1 MNLTPYLIRGL
12 ATGGQF
18 ALVAIGY
25 TMVYGILKLINFAHG
40 DLFMLSG
47 IMMIYLA
54 ASFPTMPMWVTIL
67 IMIALT
73 VFVGFAIEK
82 CAYSPLRTAPRM
94 SVMISAIGVSY
105 LLQNLVCYVTGG
117 LAKQFP
123 DIPLI
128 SQSVRV
134 FGVKDKLAVFIS
146 PLVAVV
152 LMVVLVLI
160 INHTKFGMSMR
171 AVSKDFETA
180 QLTIVPRGQAGG
192 MTIFLPEEDRSYRSK
207 AYMTQQ
213 IVSLLGGRAA
223 EELILG
229 DISTGASS
237 DIQRATAIARKMV
250 GTYGMSEKLGNV
262 AFDAGTDEVFIGKSM
277 GHTRPYSE
285 KTAAEMDEE
294 IRAIIDSAYDQC
306 RRILTANR
314 EQLVA
319 VAEYLLVHETMD
331 AETFESYFAGEKTS
345 EEH

>member
-1 MNLTPYLIRGL
+1 MFTFTLPELLQQLANGLTIGCLY
-12 ATGGQF
+12 

-128 SQSVRV
+128 SQSIRV

-152 LMVVLVLI
+152 LMVILVLI

-180 QLTIVPRGQAGG
+180 QLMGVKINRVIS
-192 MTIFLPEEDRSYRSK
+192 MTFIIGSFL
-207 AYMTQQ
+207 AA
-213 IVSLLGGRAA
+213 VGALL
-223 EELILG
+223 
-229 DISTGASS
+229 
-237 DIQRATAIARKMV
+237 
-250 GTYGMSEKLGNV
+250 
-262 AFDAGTDEVFIGKSM
+262 
-277 GHTRPYSE
+277 
-285 KTAAEMDEE
+285 
-294 IRAIIDSAYDQC
+294 
-306 RRILTANR
+306 
-314 EQLVA
+314 
-319 VAEYLLVHETMD
+319 
-331 AETFESYFAGEKTS
+331 YFAKNTGINHMAGSTPGIKAFIAAVVGGIGSVPGAVVGALLIGVVESLAKAFGLADFSDVISFALLIIILVIKPTGLFGEKTT
-345 EEH
+345 EKV

>member
-54 ASFPTMPMWVTIL
+54 AAFPTMPMWVTIL
-67 IMIALT
+67 LMIALT

-105 LLQNLVCYVTGG
+105 LLQNLVCYITGG

-123 DIPLI
+123 EIPLI

-146 PLVAVV
+146 PLVAVI

-180 QLTIVPRGQAGG
+180 QLMGVKINRVIS
-192 MTIFLPEEDRSYRSK
+192 MTFIIGSFL
-207 AYMTQQ
+207 AA
-213 IVSLLGGRAA
+213 VGALL
-223 EELILG
+223 
-229 DISTGASS
+229 
-237 DIQRATAIARKMV
+237 
-250 GTYGMSEKLGNV
+250 
-262 AFDAGTDEVFIGKSM
+262 
-277 GHTRPYSE
+277 
-285 KTAAEMDEE
+285 
-294 IRAIIDSAYDQC
+294 
-306 RRILTANR
+306 
-314 EQLVA
+314 
-319 VAEYLLVHETMD
+319 
-331 AETFESYFAGEKTS
+331 YFAKNTGINHMAGSTPGIKAFIAAVVGGIGSVPGAVVGALLIGVVESLAKAFGLADFSDVISFALLIIILVIKPTGLFGEKNKK
-345 EEH
+345 EKV

>member
-105 LLQNLVCYVTGG
+105 LLQNLVCYVTCG

-152 LMVVLVLI
+152 LMVILVLI

-180 QLTIVPRGQAGG
+180 QLMGVKINRVIS
-192 MTIFLPEEDRSYRSK
+192 MTFIIGSFL
-207 AYMTQQ
+207 AA
-213 IVSLLGGRAA
+213 VGALL
-223 EELILG
+223 
-229 DISTGASS
+229 
-237 DIQRATAIARKMV
+237 
-250 GTYGMSEKLGNV
+250 
-262 AFDAGTDEVFIGKSM
+262 
-277 GHTRPYSE
+277 
-285 KTAAEMDEE
+285 
-294 IRAIIDSAYDQC
+294 
-306 RRILTANR
+306 
-314 EQLVA
+314 
-319 VAEYLLVHETMD
+319 
-331 AETFESYFAGEKTS
+331 YFAKNTGINHMAGSTPGIKAFIAAVVGGIGSVPGAVVGALLIGVVESLAKAFGLADFSDVISFALLIIILVIKPTGLFGEKTT
-345 EEH
+345 EKV

>member
-146 PLVAVV
+146 PLAAVV
-152 LMVVLVLI
+152 LMVILVLI

-180 QLTIVPRGQAGG
+180 QLMGVKINRVIS
-192 MTIFLPEEDRSYRSK
+192 MTFIIGSFL
-207 AYMTQQ
+207 AA
-213 IVSLLGGRAA
+213 VGALL
-223 EELILG
+223 
-229 DISTGASS
+229 
-237 DIQRATAIARKMV
+237 
-250 GTYGMSEKLGNV
+250 
-262 AFDAGTDEVFIGKSM
+262 
-277 GHTRPYSE
+277 
-285 KTAAEMDEE
+285 
-294 IRAIIDSAYDQC
+294 
-306 RRILTANR
+306 
-314 EQLVA
+314 
-319 VAEYLLVHETMD
+319 
-331 AETFESYFAGEKTS
+331 YFAKNTGINHMAGSTPGIKAFIAAVVGALLIGVVESLAKAFGLADFSDVISFALLIIILVIKPTGLFGEKTT
-345 EEH
+345 EKV

>member
-54 ASFPTMPMWVTIL
+54 AAFPTMPMWVTIL
-67 IMIALT
+67 LMIALT

-105 LLQNLVCYVTGG
+105 LLQNLVCYITGG

-123 DIPLI
+123 EIPLI

-146 PLVAVV
+146 PLAAVI

-180 QLTIVPRGQAGG
+180 QLMGVKINRVISMTFIIGSFLAAVGALLYFAKNTGINHMAGSTPGIKAFIAAVVGGIGSVPG
-192 MTIFLPEEDRSYRSK
+192 
-207 AYMTQQ
+207 
-213 IVSLLGGRAA
+213 GGRAA
-223 EELILG
+223 HRRGGEPCQGLRAG
-229 DISTGASS
+229 GF
-237 DIQRATAIARKMV
+237 QRRDLLCAADHH
-250 GTYGMSEKLGNV
+250 S
-262 AFDAGTDEVFIGKSM
+262 
-277 GHTRPYSE
+277 GHQAHGPL
-285 KTAAEMDEE
+285 
-294 IRAIIDSAYDQC
+294 
-306 RRILTANR
+306 RREN
-314 EQLVA
+314 
-319 VAEYLLVHETMD
+319 D
-331 AETFESYFAGEKTS
+331 GEGVRR
-345 EEH
+345 

>member
-54 ASFPTMPMWVTIL
+54 ASFPTMPLWVTIL

-105 LLQNLVCYVTGG
+105 LLQNLVCYITGG

-128 SQSVRV
+128 SQSVKIL
-134 FGVKDKLAVFIS
+134 GVKDKLAVFVS

-152 LMVVLVLI
+152 LMVALVLI

-180 QLTIVPRGQAGG
+180 QLMGVKINRVIS
-192 MTIFLPEEDRSYRSK
+192 MTFIIGSFL
-207 AYMTQQ
+207 AA
-213 IVSLLGGRAA
+213 VGALL
-223 EELILG
+223 
-229 DISTGASS
+229 
-237 DIQRATAIARKMV
+237 
-250 GTYGMSEKLGNV
+250 
-262 AFDAGTDEVFIGKSM
+262 
-277 GHTRPYSE
+277 
-285 KTAAEMDEE
+285 
-294 IRAIIDSAYDQC
+294 
-306 RRILTANR
+306 
-314 EQLVA
+314 
-319 VAEYLLVHETMD
+319 
-331 AETFESYFAGEKTS
+331 YFAKNTGINHMAGSTPGIKAFIAAVVGGIGSVPGAVVGALLIGVVESLAKAFGLADFSDVISFALLIIILVIKPTGLFGEKTT
-345 EEH
+345 EKV

>member
-146 PLVAVV
+146 PLAAVI

-180 QLTIVPRGQAGG
+180 QLMGVKINRVIS
-192 MTIFLPEEDRSYRSK
+192 MTFIIGSFL
-207 AYMTQQ
+207 AA
-213 IVSLLGGRAA
+213 VGALL
-223 EELILG
+223 
-229 DISTGASS
+229 
-237 DIQRATAIARKMV
+237 
-250 GTYGMSEKLGNV
+250 
-262 AFDAGTDEVFIGKSM
+262 
-277 GHTRPYSE
+277 
-285 KTAAEMDEE
+285 
-294 IRAIIDSAYDQC
+294 
-306 RRILTANR
+306 
-314 EQLVA
+314 
-319 VAEYLLVHETMD
+319 
-331 AETFESYFAGEKTS
+331 YFAKNTGINHMAGSTPGIKAFIAAVVGGIGSVPGAVVGALLIGVVESLAKAFGLADFSDVISFALLIIILVIKPTGLFGEKTT
-345 EEH
+345 EKV

>member
-128 SQSVRV
+128 SQSIRV
-134 FGVKDKLAVFIS
+134 FGVKYKLAVFIS

-152 LMVVLVLI
+152 LMVILVLI

-180 QLTIVPRGQAGG
+180 QLMGVKINRVIS
-192 MTIFLPEEDRSYRSK
+192 MTFIIGSFL
-207 AYMTQQ
+207 AA
-213 IVSLLGGRAA
+213 VGALL
-223 EELILG
+223 
-229 DISTGASS
+229 
-237 DIQRATAIARKMV
+237 
-250 GTYGMSEKLGNV
+250 
-262 AFDAGTDEVFIGKSM
+262 
-277 GHTRPYSE
+277 
-285 KTAAEMDEE
+285 
-294 IRAIIDSAYDQC
+294 
-306 RRILTANR
+306 
-314 EQLVA
+314 
-319 VAEYLLVHETMD
+319 
-331 AETFESYFAGEKTS
+331 YFAKNTGINHMAGSTPGIKAFIAAVVGGIGSVPGAVVGALLIGMVESLAKAFGLADFSDVISFALLIIILVIKPTGLFGEKTT
-345 EEH
+345 EKV

>member
-152 LMVVLVLI
+152 LMVILVLI

-171 AVSKDFETA
+171 AVSKEI
-180 QLTIVPRGQAGG
+180 LRR
-192 MTIFLPEEDRSYRSK
+192 RSSW
-207 AYMTQQ
+207 A
-213 IVSLLGGRAA
+213 
-223 EELILG
+223 
-229 DISTGASS
+229 
-237 DIQRATAIARKMV
+237 
-250 GTYGMSEKLGNV
+250 
-262 AFDAGTDEVFIGKSM
+262 
-277 GHTRPYSE
+277 
-285 KTAAEMDEE
+285 
-294 IRAIIDSAYDQC
+294 
-306 RRILTANR
+306 
-314 EQLVA
+314 
-319 VAEYLLVHETMD
+319 
-331 AETFESYFAGEKTS
+331 
-345 EEH
+345 

>member
-18 ALVAIGY
+18 APVAIGY

-152 LMVVLVLI
+152 LMVILVLI

-180 QLTIVPRGQAGG
+180 QLMGVKINRVIS
-192 MTIFLPEEDRSYRSK
+192 MTFIIGSFL
-207 AYMTQQ
+207 AA
-213 IVSLLGGRAA
+213 VGALL
-223 EELILG
+223 
-229 DISTGASS
+229 
-237 DIQRATAIARKMV
+237 
-250 GTYGMSEKLGNV
+250 
-262 AFDAGTDEVFIGKSM
+262 
-277 GHTRPYSE
+277 
-285 KTAAEMDEE
+285 
-294 IRAIIDSAYDQC
+294 
-306 RRILTANR
+306 
-314 EQLVA
+314 
-319 VAEYLLVHETMD
+319 
-331 AETFESYFAGEKTS
+331 YFAKNTGINHMAGSTPGIKAFIAAVVGGIGSVPGAVVGALLIGVVESLAKAFGLADFSDVISFALLIIILVIKPTGLFGEKTT
-345 EEH
+345 EKV

>member
-73 VFVGFAIEK
+73 AFVGFAIEK

-128 SQSVRV
+128 SQSIRV

-152 LMVVLVLI
+152 LMVILVLI

-180 QLTIVPRGQAGG
+180 QLMGVKINRVIS
-192 MTIFLPEEDRSYRSK
+192 MTFIIGSFL
-207 AYMTQQ
+207 AA
-213 IVSLLGGRAA
+213 VGALL
-223 EELILG
+223 
-229 DISTGASS
+229 
-237 DIQRATAIARKMV
+237 
-250 GTYGMSEKLGNV
+250 
-262 AFDAGTDEVFIGKSM
+262 
-277 GHTRPYSE
+277 
-285 KTAAEMDEE
+285 
-294 IRAIIDSAYDQC
+294 
-306 RRILTANR
+306 
-314 EQLVA
+314 
-319 VAEYLLVHETMD
+319 
-331 AETFESYFAGEKTS
+331 YFAKNTGINHMAGSTPGIKAFIAAVVGGIGSVPGAVVGALLIGVVESLAKAFGLADFSDVISFALLIIILVIKPTGLFGEKTT
-345 EEH
+345 EKV

>member
-54 ASFPTMPMWVTIL
+54 ASLPTMPMWVTIL

-128 SQSVRV
+128 SQSIRV

-152 LMVVLVLI
+152 LMVILVLI

-180 QLTIVPRGQAGG
+180 QLMGVKINRVIS
-192 MTIFLPEEDRSYRSK
+192 MTFIIGSFL
-207 AYMTQQ
+207 AA
-213 IVSLLGGRAA
+213 VGALL
-223 EELILG
+223 
-229 DISTGASS
+229 
-237 DIQRATAIARKMV
+237 
-250 GTYGMSEKLGNV
+250 
-262 AFDAGTDEVFIGKSM
+262 
-277 GHTRPYSE
+277 
-285 KTAAEMDEE
+285 
-294 IRAIIDSAYDQC
+294 
-306 RRILTANR
+306 
-314 EQLVA
+314 
-319 VAEYLLVHETMD
+319 
-331 AETFESYFAGEKTS
+331 YFAKNTGINHMAGSTPGIKAFIAAVVGGIGSVPGAVVGALLIGVVESLAKAFGLADFSDVISFALLIIILVIKPTGLFGEKTT
-345 EEH
+345 EKV

>member
-128 SQSVRV
+128 SQSIRV

-152 LMVVLVLI
+152 LMVILVLI

-180 QLTIVPRGQAGG
+180 QLMGVKINRVIS
-192 MTIFLPEEDRSYRSK
+192 MTFIIGSFL
-207 AYMTQQ
+207 AA
-213 IVSLLGGRAA
+213 VGALL
-223 EELILG
+223 
-229 DISTGASS
+229 
-237 DIQRATAIARKMV
+237 
-250 GTYGMSEKLGNV
+250 
-262 AFDAGTDEVFIGKSM
+262 
-277 GHTRPYSE
+277 
-285 KTAAEMDEE
+285 
-294 IRAIIDSAYDQC
+294 
-306 RRILTANR
+306 
-314 EQLVA
+314 
-319 VAEYLLVHETMD
+319 
-331 AETFESYFAGEKTS
+331 YFAKNTGINHMAGSTPGIKAFIAAVVGGIGSVPGAVVGALLIGVVESLVKAFGLADFSDVISFALLIIILVIKPTGLFGEKTT
-345 EEH
+345 EKV

>member
-105 LLQNLVCYVTGG
+105 LLQNLVCYITGG

-123 DIPLI
+123 EIPLI

-146 PLVAVV
+146 PLVAVM

-180 QLTIVPRGQAGG
+180 QLMGVKINRVIS
-192 MTIFLPEEDRSYRSK
+192 MTFIIGSFL
-207 AYMTQQ
+207 AA
-213 IVSLLGGRAA
+213 VGALL
-223 EELILG
+223 
-229 DISTGASS
+229 
-237 DIQRATAIARKMV
+237 
-250 GTYGMSEKLGNV
+250 
-262 AFDAGTDEVFIGKSM
+262 
-277 GHTRPYSE
+277 
-285 KTAAEMDEE
+285 
-294 IRAIIDSAYDQC
+294 
-306 RRILTANR
+306 
-314 EQLVA
+314 
-319 VAEYLLVHETMD
+319 
-331 AETFESYFAGEKTS
+331 YFAKNTGINHMAGSTPGIKAFIAAVVGGIGSVPGAVVGALLIGVVESLAKAFGLADFSDVISFALLIIILVIKPTGLFGEKTT
-345 EEH
+345 EKV

>member
-152 LMVVLVLI
+152 LMVILVLI

-180 QLTIVPRGQAGG
+180 QLMGVKINRVIS
-192 MTIFLPEEDRSYRSK
+192 MTFIIGSFL
-207 AYMTQQ
+207 AA
-213 IVSLLGGRAA
+213 VGALL
-223 EELILG
+223 
-229 DISTGASS
+229 
-237 DIQRATAIARKMV
+237 
-250 GTYGMSEKLGNV
+250 
-262 AFDAGTDEVFIGKSM
+262 
-277 GHTRPYSE
+277 
-285 KTAAEMDEE
+285 
-294 IRAIIDSAYDQC
+294 
-306 RRILTANR
+306 
-314 EQLVA
+314 
-319 VAEYLLVHETMD
+319 
-331 AETFESYFAGEKTS
+331 YFAKNTGINHMAGSTPGIKAFIAAVVGGIGSVPGAVVGALLISVVESLAKAFGLADFSDVISFALLIIILVIKPTGLFGEKTT
-345 EEH
+345 EKV

>member
-128 SQSVRV
+128 SQSIRV

-152 LMVVLVLI
+152 LMVILVLI

-180 QLTIVPRGQAGG
+180 QLMGVKINRVIS
-192 MTIFLPEEDRSYRSK
+192 MTFIIGSFL
-207 AYMTQQ
+207 AA
-213 IVSLLGGRAA
+213 VGALL
-223 EELILG
+223 
-229 DISTGASS
+229 
-237 DIQRATAIARKMV
+237 
-250 GTYGMSEKLGNV
+250 
-262 AFDAGTDEVFIGKSM
+262 
-277 GHTRPYSE
+277 
-285 KTAAEMDEE
+285 
-294 IRAIIDSAYDQC
+294 
-306 RRILTANR
+306 
-314 EQLVA
+314 
-319 VAEYLLVHETMD
+319 
-331 AETFESYFAGEKTS
+331 YFAKNTGINHMAGSTPGIKAFIAAVVGGIGSVHGAVVGALLIGVVESLAKAFGLADFSDVISFALLIIILVIKPTGLFGEKTT
-345 EEH
+345 EKV

>member
-146 PLVAVV
+146 PLAAVV
-152 LMVVLVLI
+152 LMVILVLI

-180 QLTIVPRGQAGG
+180 QLMGVKINRVIS
-192 MTIFLPEEDRSYRSK
+192 MTFIIGSFL
-207 AYMTQQ
+207 AA
-213 IVSLLGGRAA
+213 VGALL
-223 EELILG
+223 
-229 DISTGASS
+229 
-237 DIQRATAIARKMV
+237 
-250 GTYGMSEKLGNV
+250 
-262 AFDAGTDEVFIGKSM
+262 
-277 GHTRPYSE
+277 
-285 KTAAEMDEE
+285 
-294 IRAIIDSAYDQC
+294 
-306 RRILTANR
+306 
-314 EQLVA
+314 
-319 VAEYLLVHETMD
+319 
-331 AETFESYFAGEKTS
+331 YFAKNTGINHMAGSTPGIKAFIAAVVGGIGSVPGAVVGALLIGVVESLAKAFGLADFS
-345 EEH
+345 DVISFALLIIILLQ

>member
-105 LLQNLVCYVTGG
+105 LLQNLVCYITGG

-123 DIPLI
+123 EIPLI

-146 PLVAVV
+146 PLVAVI

-180 QLTIVPRGQAGG
+180 QLMGVKINRVIS
-192 MTIFLPEEDRSYRSK
+192 MTFIIGSFL
-207 AYMTQQ
+207 AA
-213 IVSLLGGRAA
+213 VGALL
-223 EELILG
+223 
-229 DISTGASS
+229 
-237 DIQRATAIARKMV
+237 
-250 GTYGMSEKLGNV
+250 
-262 AFDAGTDEVFIGKSM
+262 
-277 GHTRPYSE
+277 
-285 KTAAEMDEE
+285 
-294 IRAIIDSAYDQC
+294 
-306 RRILTANR
+306 
-314 EQLVA
+314 
-319 VAEYLLVHETMD
+319 
-331 AETFESYFAGEKTS
+331 YFAKNTGINHMAGSTPGIKAFIAAVVGGIGSVPGAVVGALLIGVVESLAKAFGLADFSDVISFALLIIILVIKPTGLFGEKTT
-345 EEH
+345 EKV

>member
-152 LMVVLVLI
+152 LMVILVLI

-180 QLTIVPRGQAGG
+180 QLMGVKINRVIS
-192 MTIFLPEEDRSYRSK
+192 MTFIFGSFL
-207 AYMTQQ
+207 AA
-213 IVSLLGGRAA
+213 VGALL
-223 EELILG
+223 
-229 DISTGASS
+229 
-237 DIQRATAIARKMV
+237 
-250 GTYGMSEKLGNV
+250 
-262 AFDAGTDEVFIGKSM
+262 
-277 GHTRPYSE
+277 
-285 KTAAEMDEE
+285 
-294 IRAIIDSAYDQC
+294 
-306 RRILTANR
+306 
-314 EQLVA
+314 
-319 VAEYLLVHETMD
+319 
-331 AETFESYFAGEKTS
+331 YFAKNTGINHMAGSTPGIKAFIAAVVGGIGSVPGAVVGALLIGVVESLAKAFGLADFSDVISFALLIIILVIKPTGLFGEKTT
-345 EEH
+345 EKV

>member
-152 LMVVLVLI
+152 LMVILVLI

-180 QLTIVPRGQAGG
+180 QLMGVKINRVIS
-192 MTIFLPEEDRSYRSK
+192 MTFIIGSFL
-207 AYMTQQ
+207 
-213 IVSLLGGRAA
+213 AA
-223 EELILG
+223 V
-229 DISTGASS
+229 GA
-237 DIQRATAIARKMV
+237 R
-250 GTYGMSEKLGNV
+250 L
-262 AFDAGTDEVFIGKSM
+262 
-277 GHTRPYSE
+277 
-285 KTAAEMDEE
+285 
-294 IRAIIDSAYDQC
+294 
-306 RRILTANR
+306 
-314 EQLVA
+314 
-319 VAEYLLVHETMD
+319 
-331 AETFESYFAGEKTS
+331 YFAKNTGFNHMAGSTPGIKAFIAAVVGGIGSVPGAVVGALLIGVVESLAKAFGLADFSDVISFALLIIILVIKPTGLFGEKTT
-345 EEH
+345 EKV

>member
-47 IMMIYLA
+47 IMMICLA

-152 LMVVLVLI
+152 LMVILVLI

-180 QLTIVPRGQAGG
+180 QLMGVKINRVIS
-192 MTIFLPEEDRSYRSK
+192 MTFIIGSFL
-207 AYMTQQ
+207 AA
-213 IVSLLGGRAA
+213 VGALL
-223 EELILG
+223 
-229 DISTGASS
+229 
-237 DIQRATAIARKMV
+237 
-250 GTYGMSEKLGNV
+250 
-262 AFDAGTDEVFIGKSM
+262 
-277 GHTRPYSE
+277 
-285 KTAAEMDEE
+285 
-294 IRAIIDSAYDQC
+294 
-306 RRILTANR
+306 
-314 EQLVA
+314 
-319 VAEYLLVHETMD
+319 
-331 AETFESYFAGEKTS
+331 YFAKNTGINHMAGSTPGIKAFIAAVVGGIGSVPGAVVGALLIGVVESLAKAFGLADFSDVISFALLIIILVIKPTGLFGEKTT
-345 EEH
+345 EKV

>member
-25 TMVYGILKLINFAHG
+25 PMVYGILKLINFAHG

-152 LMVVLVLI
+152 LMVILVLI

-180 QLTIVPRGQAGG
+180 QLMGVKINRVIS
-192 MTIFLPEEDRSYRSK
+192 MTFIIGSFL
-207 AYMTQQ
+207 AA
-213 IVSLLGGRAA
+213 VGALL
-223 EELILG
+223 
-229 DISTGASS
+229 
-237 DIQRATAIARKMV
+237 
-250 GTYGMSEKLGNV
+250 
-262 AFDAGTDEVFIGKSM
+262 
-277 GHTRPYSE
+277 
-285 KTAAEMDEE
+285 
-294 IRAIIDSAYDQC
+294 
-306 RRILTANR
+306 
-314 EQLVA
+314 
-319 VAEYLLVHETMD
+319 
-331 AETFESYFAGEKTS
+331 YFAKNTGINHMAGSTPGIKAFIAAVVGGIGSVPGAVVGALLIGVVESLAKAFGLADFSDVISFALLIIILVIKPTGLFGEKTT
-345 EEH
+345 EKV

>member
-105 LLQNLVCYVTGG
+105 LLQNLVCYITGG

-123 DIPLI
+123 EIPLI

-152 LMVVLVLI
+152 LMVILVLI

-180 QLTIVPRGQAGG
+180 KLMGVKINRVIS
-192 MTIFLPEEDRSYRSK
+192 MTFIIGSFL
-207 AYMTQQ
+207 AA
-213 IVSLLGGRAA
+213 VGALL
-223 EELILG
+223 
-229 DISTGASS
+229 
-237 DIQRATAIARKMV
+237 
-250 GTYGMSEKLGNV
+250 
-262 AFDAGTDEVFIGKSM
+262 
-277 GHTRPYSE
+277 
-285 KTAAEMDEE
+285 
-294 IRAIIDSAYDQC
+294 
-306 RRILTANR
+306 
-314 EQLVA
+314 
-319 VAEYLLVHETMD
+319 
-331 AETFESYFAGEKTS
+331 YFAKNTGINHMAGSTPGIKAFIAAVVGGIGSVPGAVVGALLIGVVESLAKAFGLADFSDVISFALLIIILVIKPTGLFGEKTT
-345 EEH
+345 EKV

>member
-47 IMMIYLA
+47 IIMIYLA
-54 ASFPTMPMWVTIL
+54 ASFPTMPLWVTIL

-105 LLQNLVCYVTGG
+105 LLQNLVCYITGG

-128 SQSVRV
+128 SQSVKIL
-134 FGVKDKLAVFIS
+134 GVKDKLAVFVS

-152 LMVVLVLI
+152 LMVALVLI

-180 QLTIVPRGQAGG
+180 QLMGVKINRVISMTFIIGSFLAAVGALLYFAKNTGINHMAGSTPGIKAFIAAVVGGIGSVPGAVVGALIIG
-192 MTIFLPEEDRSYRSK
+192 VVESLAK
-207 AYMTQQ
+207 AFGLADFSDV
-213 IVSLLGGRAA
+213 ISFAL
-223 EELILG
+223 LIL
-229 DISTGASS
+229 ILVIKPTG
-237 DIQRATAIARKMV
+237 
-250 GTYGMSEKLGNV
+250 L
-262 AFDAGTDEVFIGKSM
+262 F
-277 GHTRPYSE
+277 
-285 KTAAEMDEE
+285 
-294 IRAIIDSAYDQC
+294 
-306 RRILTANR
+306 
-314 EQLVA
+314 
-319 VAEYLLVHETMD
+319 
-331 AETFESYFAGEKTS
+331 GEKTT
-345 EEH
+345 EKV

>member
-1 MNLTPYLIRGL
+1 MNLAPYLIRGL

-152 LMVVLVLI
+152 LMVILVLI

-180 QLTIVPRGQAGG
+180 QLMGVKINRVIS
-192 MTIFLPEEDRSYRSK
+192 MTFIIGSFL
-207 AYMTQQ
+207 AA
-213 IVSLLGGRAA
+213 VGALL
-223 EELILG
+223 
-229 DISTGASS
+229 
-237 DIQRATAIARKMV
+237 
-250 GTYGMSEKLGNV
+250 
-262 AFDAGTDEVFIGKSM
+262 
-277 GHTRPYSE
+277 
-285 KTAAEMDEE
+285 
-294 IRAIIDSAYDQC
+294 
-306 RRILTANR
+306 
-314 EQLVA
+314 
-319 VAEYLLVHETMD
+319 
-331 AETFESYFAGEKTS
+331 YFAKNTGINHMAGSTPGIKAFIAAVVGGIGSVPGAVVGALLIGVVESLAKAFGLADFSDVISFALLIIILVIKPTGLFGEKTT
-345 EEH
+345 EKV

>member
-128 SQSVRV
+128 SQSIRV

-152 LMVVLVLI
+152 LMVILVLI

-180 QLTIVPRGQAGG
+180 QLMGVKINRVISMTFIIGSFLAAGG
-192 MTIFLPEEDRSYRSK
+192 
-207 AYMTQQ
+207 A
-213 IVSLLGGRAA
+213 LL
-223 EELILG
+223 
-229 DISTGASS
+229 
-237 DIQRATAIARKMV
+237 
-250 GTYGMSEKLGNV
+250 
-262 AFDAGTDEVFIGKSM
+262 
-277 GHTRPYSE
+277 
-285 KTAAEMDEE
+285 
-294 IRAIIDSAYDQC
+294 
-306 RRILTANR
+306 
-314 EQLVA
+314 
-319 VAEYLLVHETMD
+319 
-331 AETFESYFAGEKTS
+331 YFAKNTGINHMAGSTPGIKAFIAAVVGGIGSVPGAVVGALLIGVVESLAKAFGLADFSDVISFALLIIILVIKPTGLFGEKTT
-345 EEH
+345 EKV